1 MQSVFLRIINGDIPS
16 YKVAEDSKHLA
27 FLDIAPL
34 SKGHVLVV
42 PKQQIDYLFDLEDD
56 KYIDLWRFT
65 KKVSTAIK
73 KVIPCERIGVAVI
86 GFEVPHAHIHLVPIN
101 KLGDINFSNKRLNLS
116 DQDFSE
122 ISQLISQAF

>member
-1 MQSVFLRIINGDIPS
+1 MQSVFLRIINGEIPS

-42 PKQQIDYLFDLEDD
+42 PKQQTDYLFDLEDD

-116 DQDFSE
+116 DQDFLE

>member
-1 MQSVFLRIINGDIPS
+1 MQSVFLRIINGEIPS

-42 PKQQIDYLFDLEDD
+42 PKQQTDYLFDLEDD

-86 GFEVPHAHIHLVPIN
+86 GFEVPHAHIHLVPID

>member
-1 MQSVFLRIINGDIPS
+1 MQSVFLRIINGEIPS

-42 PKQQIDYLFDLEDD
+42 PKQQTDYLFDLEDD